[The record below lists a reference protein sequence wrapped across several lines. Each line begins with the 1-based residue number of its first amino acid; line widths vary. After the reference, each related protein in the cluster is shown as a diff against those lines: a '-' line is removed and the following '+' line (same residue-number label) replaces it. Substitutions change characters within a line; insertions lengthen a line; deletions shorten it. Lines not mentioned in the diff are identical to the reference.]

1 MKKLLCLLLCL
12 LLLPSAMAEA
22 PVGLPLA
29 EPLSGVYRYP
39 DGADESTARYSYLYA
54 YPQVNGTDE
63 IAAQINGFYQYLVE
77 DAMAFAIPMAIEL
90 LEPDA
95 AISSYT
101 DITSEVTC
109 NNGQYLSV
117 RVSQETMTGT
127 AASTVLS
134 GQTFALHGDKA
145 GSVISLPYLLG
156 ILNADESDP
165 WMQDRQ
171 TAKADELVRTLVW
184 DVIQE
189 QLAEG
194 AVAYYDELTF
204 EAFSACFYPEED
216 FYMDEDGNLV
226 FFLQE
231 ASVAPAVEGIL
242 LFPFTLEELL
252 DEL

>member
-12 LLLPSAMAEA
+12 LFLPSALAEA

-29 EPLSGVYRYP
+29 APLTGVYRYP
-39 DGADESTARYSYLYA
+39 DGADEATARYSYLYT
-54 YPQVNGTDE
+54 YPQVDGTDE
-63 IAAQINGFYQYLVE
+63 VALQINGFYQYLVE

-95 AISSYT
+95 DISTYT
-101 DITSEVTC
+101 GITSEVTC

-145 GSVISLPYLLG
+145 GTVVSLPYLLG
-156 ILNADESDP
+156 ILDAGESDP

-194 AVAYYDELTF
+194 AVAYYDHLTF
-204 EAFSACFYPEED
+204 EAFSTLFYPEED
-216 FYMDEDGNLV
+216 FYMDADGNLV